1 MARYKGDWSM
11 NKKIAKLKKILNEVC
26 DINSAIAVLGWDQQ
40 TYMPQGG
47 AEERAGALGTL
58 SELSHI
64 KFTAAET
71 GKILDSLD
79 HELKN
84 LDPDSDDA
92 CLIKVARR
100 EYNKKTKV
108 PAPFVAE
115 MAETSAIAQHVWEK
129 ARETSDFKIFAPHL
143 EKIFEQKKRYAGFF
157 GPYEHVYDP
166 LLDDYEPGMKISD
179 VKAIFEKVKPAQV
192 ELIKK
197 ISCSKQVDNSFLFKN
212 YDEKKQWDFGV
223 KVLNSFGYD
232 WNRGRQDKTIHP
244 FTTTFGL
251 GDVRITTRIHLNNI
265 GSGLFS
271 SMHEGGHAIYEQGI
285 NMGLRRTPLA
295 TGASLAVHESQSRLW
310 ENLVGRSAGF
320 WTFFYPMLQKE
331 FPEQLGNVSFEAFY
345 KGINRVEPS
354 LVRVEADEA
363 TYNLHV
369 MLRLE
374 IETGIM
380 EDKIK
385 VIDLPEIWNTKMHEY
400 LGVTPENDAE
410 GVLQDVHWSC
420 GLVGYFPTYALGN
433 MISAQLWDCI
443 NKDIP
448 SLNEEIRN
456 GNFTNLRLWLKE
468 KLHRHGSKFQPA
480 DLVKRITG
488 TNINPEPYIRYL
500 NKKYGAI
507 YGF

>member
-1 MARYKGDWSM
+1 MRE
-11 NKKIAKLKKILNEVC
+11 KIDKLKKILNEVC

-47 AEERAGALGTL
+47 AEERACAIGTL

-64 KFTAAET
+64 KFTSAET

-79 HELKN
+79 AELKN
-84 LDPDSDDA
+84 LDPDSDEA
-92 CLIKVARR
+92 CIIKITKRN
-100 EYNKKTKV
+100 YNKSTKV
-108 PAPFVAE
+108 PSAFVAE
-115 MAETSAIAQHVWEK
+115 MAETSAFSQNVWEQ
-129 ARETSDFKIFAPHL
+129 AREKNDFKVFAPYL
-143 EKIFEQKKRYAGFF
+143 EKIFDQKKKYAGFF
-157 GPYEHVYDP
+157 EPFAHVYDP
-166 LLDDYEPGMKISD
+166 LLDDYEPGMKLADI
-179 VKAIFEKVKPAQV
+179 KAIFDKVKPAQV

-197 ISCSKQVDNSFLFKN
+197 ISSATQVENAFLFKD

-223 KVLNSFGYD
+223 NVLNRFGYD
-232 WNRGRQDKTIHP
+232 WKRGRQDKTVHP

-251 GDVRITTRIHLNNI
+251 GDVRITTRIHKDNL

-285 NMGLRRTPLA
+285 NMNLKRTPLA
-295 TGASLAVHESQSRLW
+295 TGASLGIHESQSRLW
-310 ENLVGRSAGF
+310 ENLVGRSSDF
-320 WTFFYPMLQKE
+320 WTFFYPLLQKE
-331 FPEQLGNVSFEAFY
+331 FPEQLSAVSFGMFY

-354 LVRVEADEA
+354 LIRVESDEA

-374 IETGIM
+374 IETGILDGKM
-380 EDKIK
+380 K
-385 VIDLPEIWNTKMHEY
+385 VADLPEIWDSKMYEY
-400 LGVTPENDAE
+400 LGVTPGNDAE

-433 MISAQLWDCI
+433 MISAQIWDCI

-448 SLNEEIRN
+448 SLSSQIKKGEFAE
-456 GNFTNLRLWLKE
+456 LREWLRE
-468 KLHRHGSKFQPA
+468 KLHRHGSKFQPV

-488 TNINPEPYIRYL
+488 GKIDPEPYIKYL